1 MMTGLVLLVLNAS
14 FLAQAPG
21 PVPHY
26 VRMLADLAPVST
38 GQGLGES
45 KNQGIKCFPSNPGV
59 LHAPSLGIDS
69 FAAPDTSPY
78 GLEWISGKLWD
89 CDIWGQTIYQLD
101 PANGSVL
108 RTIPAPDAWSKDL
121 AFDGNYLFV
130 CGNNQSRIYKVDTAT
145 GSQVGS
151 FQAPGDNPVGL
162 CFGDG
167 FLWNADWNSDQSKPN
182 FIFKLNAS
190 SGQKLDSILTPAEWP
205 AGLAWDDG
213 SLWNA
218 DMKNGIIYRLD
229 PATGAV
235 SGATGTPGSEPTGLA
250 FDGTEL
256 WNADNAR
263 DMIYHFRSDS
273 GPAAV
278 LLNAPHD
285 FDALPCWHD
294 VAILGTVA
302 GGDLQQ
308 FQVEYGAGADPS
320 VWYPVGSAQSLP
332 VYLDTLATW
341 DVSGFDT
348 AGIYR
353 MRINAV
359 FASHVDTVRSVEIS
373 LDPQIME
380 GWPQTFANVSPLAL
394 GDVNSDLEA
403 EVFAGLNHQDYFHQR
418 LGGWNLDGSF
428 LAGFPAAG
436 INNCQMAPALG
447 DVRHN
452 DSFCV
457 AAGFDLNHDQVNIVR
472 SNGAMLPGWPQ
483 TGGHPGSLSY
493 LGLPVLAD
501 LNRDSLLEVF
511 AGGSTFSGWSSSGAP
526 LPGWPKP
533 FQASSPAVGD
543 LNRDGWLEA
552 VVLSGDSIIAYQHDG
567 SVLAGFPRVYSG
579 ASNEQYPVLGD
590 INHDGRLEI
599 VFDIGARL
607 YATDDTGHVLTGF
620 PKTLSGNYANSPIL
634 ADLDRDG
641 QLEIV
646 TASGS
651 FPSYTEIAVHR
662 SDGSVPGGWPVR
674 LNNRAIFSFN
684 EPIAGDINNDS
695 LPEIIMGFE
704 NVNTTFEELHAWTV
718 SGTELGGWPRLLRYI
733 DGYGISGSPVLGD
746 FNSDSLLELAVSSSA
761 YWMANTDIYLWS
773 LDQPVT
779 TLDWPTQRHDNRRTA
794 CVPTGLAGVAERRKT
809 PEQANVCSPRP
820 VATVVRNALWLAPAT
835 GHKARTSDCLLDIS
849 GREVMQL
856 VTGPNDVS
864 GLCAGVYF
872 VARRQADGGKRPEV
886 AKVVI
891 ER

>member
-1 MMTGLVLLVLNAS
+1 MTGLVLLVLNAS

-21 PVPHY
+21 PEPHY
-26 VRMLADLAPVST
+26 VRMLADIAPVP
-38 GQGLGES
+38 GLARPALTRPASGF
-45 KNQGIKCFPSNPGV
+45 G
-59 LHAPSLGIDS
+59 LDS
-69 FAAPDTSPY
+69 FPAPDTTPY

-89 CDIWGQTIYQLD
+89 CDLWGQTIYQLD
-101 PANGSVL
+101 PATGSVL
-108 RTIPAPDAWSKDL
+108 RSIPAPDAWSKDL

-130 CGNNQSRIYKVDTAT
+130 CGNYQSRIYKIDTVS
-145 GSQVGS
+145 GGQVGS
-151 FQAPGDNPVGL
+151 FSAPGSNPVGL
-162 CFGDG
+162 CFDG
-167 FLWNADWNSDQSKPN
+167 TNLWNADWNSDQSSPN
-182 FIFKLNAS
+182 FIYRLNPAN
-190 SGQKLDSILTPAEWP
+190 GLVLDSIITPAEWP
-205 AGLAWDDG
+205 AGLAWDNG
-213 SLWNA
+213 ALWNA
-218 DMKNGIIYRLD
+218 DMRNGIIYQLD

-235 SGATGTPGSEPTGLA
+235 LAATGSPGTLPTGLA
-250 FDGTEL
+250 FDGVEL

-285 FDALPCWHD
+285 LDALPCWH
-294 VAILGTVA
+294 VVTVLGTVW
-302 GGDLQQ
+302 GSDLVH
-308 FQVEYGAGADPS
+308 FQVEYGAGENPS
-320 VWYPVGSAQSLP
+320 AWYPVGGLQTAP
-332 VYLDTLATW
+332 VFLDTLASW
-341 DVSGFDT
+341 DVSGIT
-348 AGIYR
+348 SPGIYR
-353 MRINAV
+353 LRINAV
-359 FASHVDTVRSVEIS
+359 FASQVDTLRSVEIS
-373 LDPQIME
+373 LDPQIMQ
-380 GWPQTFANVSPLAL
+380 GWPQTFANVSPVAV
-394 GDVNSDLEA
+394 GDVNRDSEA

-428 LAGFPAAG
+428 LAGFPKAG

-452 DSFCV
+452 DSFCI
-457 AAGFDLNHDQVNIVR
+457 AAGFDLNHDQVNIVCP
-472 SNGAMLPGWPQ
+472 NGAMLPGWPQ
-483 TGGHPGSLSY
+483 TGGRPGSLFY

-501 LNRDSLLEVF
+501 FNRDSLLEVF

-526 LPGWPKP
+526 LPGWPKS

-552 VVLSGDSIIAYQHDG
+552 VVLSGDSIIAFQHDG

-641 QLEIV
+641 QLEII

-718 SGTELGGWPRLLRYI
+718 SGTELGGWPKLLRYI

-761 YWMANTDIYLWS
+761 YWMANTDVYLWN

-794 CVPTGLAGVAERRKT
+794 CVPVGFTGIEEKRPTTGQPAAYGLPSIGAIVHGVLNLT
-809 PEQANVCSPRP
+809 PASSIQRP
-820 VATVVRNALWLAPAT
+820 ASCV
-835 GHKARTSDCLLDIS
+835 LLDIS
-849 GREVMQL
+849 GRELMQL
-856 VTGPNDVS
+856 APGPNDVS
-864 GLCAGVYF
+864 QLCAGVYF
-872 VARRQADGGKRPEV
+872 VAQRYADGGKRMEV
-886 AKVVI
+886 AKVVV